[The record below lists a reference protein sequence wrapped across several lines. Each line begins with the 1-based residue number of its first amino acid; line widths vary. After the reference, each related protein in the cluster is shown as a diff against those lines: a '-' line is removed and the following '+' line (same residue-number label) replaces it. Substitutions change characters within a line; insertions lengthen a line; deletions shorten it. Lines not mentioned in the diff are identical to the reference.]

1 MNIEKLH
8 EEIQKLMEDEMLK
21 LKGTNKETH
30 DILQKLADE
39 YGDLTIPEFIDKLI
53 QAEQNGEE
61 ILDESLNEAKLDW
74 FPLEDNLLKS
84 LQKKIKALKL
94 PVVSDGKKE
103 DSSTYENIKFVCV
116 RNALDSLHGWTNPPL
131 EGSMGY
137 HHDFAVF
144 FDIEFD
150 RIEKHGAIDPY
161 RKRLKVKL
169 PAPLC
174 YFKAEIPSMRKSGIA
189 YDKVND
195 DPIGYWF
202 ETIIDIEDYDQEQVI
217 KDVLFLFK
225 QNSIETQ
232 QKLKQPQID
241 FKNATRE
248 FEELAKARRAAR
260 ANKNA
265 KNTTVKQALSK
276 SSVAKKIQAL
286 QNPTPEQLA
295 RILAAIEE

>member
-1 MNIEKLH
+1 MNIKKLH
-8 EEIQKLMEDEMLK
+8 EEIEKLMEDEMLQFR
-21 LKGTNKETH
+21 GTNKETH

-84 LQKKIKALKL
+84 LQKKIRALKL
-94 PVVSDGKKE
+94 PVVWDGKEE
-103 DSSTYENIKFVCV
+103 DSHTYENIKFQCV
-116 RNALDSLHGWTNPPL
+116 REALDALHGWFYPPIPA
-131 EGSMGY
+131 SMGY
-137 HHDFAVF
+137 NHDVDGF

-150 RIEKHGAIDPY
+150 RVEKHRAVDPY
-161 RKRLKVKL
+161 RKRLKVTV

-174 YFKAEIPSMRKSGIA
+174 YFKAEIPSTWKSYVA
-189 YDKVND
+189 YENVNKK
-195 DPIGYWF
+195 PIGYCF
-202 ETIIDIEDYDQEQVI
+202 ETLIDIEDYDQEQVI

-241 FKNATRE
+241 FENATRE